1 MSLSIIPSHCWYDK
15 SFAPRFYSTNKA
27 IYIDCPIKIK
37 QLSVFNMLGSVI
49 AMEENVTGLR
59 KINLNSFPNEYYVV
73 KVVTDNNVTTQKI
86 LLK

>member
-1 MSLSIIPSHCWYDK
+1 
-15 SFAPRFYSTNKA
+15 
-27 IYIDCPIKIK
+27 
-37 QLSVFNMLGSVI
+37 MLGSVI

-59 KINLNSFPNEYYVV
+59 KINLNSFANECYVV